1 MGTEWVVDRVQD
13 PGVENEKKK
22 VKRVSPEPKK
32 EVVIKEYKP
41 EIKTEN
47 TNNGESVKKM
57 SRFSG
62 GLEAFKKARAM
73 SPSNLPKVDPDAP
86 LVPEKVE
93 IPGFPKA

>member
-1 MGTEWVVDRVQD
+1 LKASS
-13 PGVENEKKK
+13 PPEN
-22 VKRVSPEPKK
+22 RDSFFTFSIFSSPEVKK

-41 EIKTEN
+41 EIKVEQPAKNEN
-47 TNNGESVKKM
+47 VKKL

-86 LVPEKVE
+86 L
-93 IPGFPKA
+93 GHD